1 MTHRILGVLALTIAA
16 SVAIDAWHPAA
27 NGTLSDL
34 ERRLETNA
42 DDLVAA
48 NAYRQ
53 AVIQAGEYDRAI
65 AFFGRLVE
73 AHPQSANAFLNFGYA
88 YVDKIPAAGTI
99 TQVIL
104 ANSALTRFSRAI
116 ELRPSWIGF
125 YTRGFSYLFW
135 PRIFGRVPLGL
146 RDLEKA
152 LEIQRAEAKRPF
164 HVRTYVALGDGY
176 WKADDLPRARE
187 TWQQGLKEFPGNT
200 ALERRVQADA
210 AALSAIVEQALD
222 PAKRVDTDLSE
233 LWSQP

>member
-1 MTHRILGVLALTIAA
+1 MTHTVLGVLALTIGA
-16 SVAIDAWHPAA
+16 SVAIEARSPRTTGA
-27 NGTLSDL
+27 LIDL
-34 ERRLETNA
+34 ERRLEANA
-42 DDLVAA
+42 DDLAAA
-48 NAYRQ
+48 NEYRL
-53 AVIQAGEYDRAI
+53 AIIQAGEYDRAI
-65 AFFGRLVE
+65 AFFGWLVE

-88 YVDKIPAAGTI
+88 YVDKIPAAGAI

-135 PRIFGRVPLGL
+135 PKIFGRVALGL
-146 RDLEKA
+146 QDLERA
-152 LEIQRAEAKRPF
+152 LKLQRAEAKRPF

-176 WKADDLPRARE
+176 WKADDPQHARE
-187 TWQQGLKEFPGNT
+187 TWEQGLKEFPGTT
-200 ALERRVQADA
+200 ALEDRLRAEA
-210 AALSAIVEQALD
+210 PALSALIEKALD